1 MRKPYIKHQ
10 KVYPLNIS
18 VDKQHVK
25 KYDPTKPSPPLNIN
39 VENTEAFR
47 SLEKQNKSKDKDIK
61 ELESKVKQMYGENI
75 VWI

>member
-1 MRKPYIKHQ
+1 MKKPYIKHQ
-10 KVYPLNIS
+10 KIYPLNIS
-18 VDKQHVK
+18 VENKHVK

-61 ELESKVKQMYGENI
+61 ELERMVRQMYGENI